1 MKRAFWLLSI
11 YALSALPAIFQGCSS
26 TSSPPSSGAAA
37 APADA
42 PHPVTD
48 LSQLAPGNPL
58 DPFGKHQES
67 IARRVV
73 TENDNVQ
80 PQSSGLE
87 HLDSL
92 AMVRHAGDDKHPCDQ
107 RLLNKKAALFDV
119 LSDRLMDQVFHQ
131 MRTLQMGEISRMK
144 LPNDLRWVIITARMD
159 HLGTL
164 KELVLEQHS
173 GTAAMD
179 KLMIAAC
186 KKALYLRN
194 PPADAATADGD
205 YEVRIESRME
215 NYTSMDGEHW
225 EFKTYMGLAIL

>member
-11 YALSALPAIFQGCSS
+11 CALSALPAIFQGCSS
-26 TSSPPSSGAAA
+26 TGSPPLTAAA

-58 DPFGKHQES
+58 DPFGKHEES

-73 TENDNVQ
+73 ADNDDNQ
-80 PQSSGLE
+80 PQTSLE

-92 AMVRHAGDDKHPCDQ
+92 ALVRHAGDDKHPCDQ
-107 RLLNKKAALFDV
+107 RLLNKKAAKFDV
-119 LSDRLMDQVFHQ
+119 LSDRLMDQVYHQ

-144 LPNDLRWVIITARMD
+144 LPSDLRWVIITARMD
-159 HLGTL
+159 HQGTL

-205 YEVRIESRME
+205 YQVRIESRME
-215 NYTSMDGEHW
+215 NFSSMDGEHW